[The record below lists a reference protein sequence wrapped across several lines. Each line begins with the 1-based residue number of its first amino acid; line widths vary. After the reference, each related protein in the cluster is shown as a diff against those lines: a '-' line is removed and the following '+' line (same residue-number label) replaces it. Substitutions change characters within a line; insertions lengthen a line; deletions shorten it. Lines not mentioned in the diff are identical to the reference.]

1 MNFRLVNHLPVYD
14 ASQSIDT
21 GETLYTVLFGANG
34 VFVEST
40 ERPEIHVRL
49 HIVDHPIPGGLAEL
63 EPFVKFNCPPVPAE
77 ILTIIWTLARTAAAI
92 QPMESLFYLWLNERG
107 EWHFSKPPQRATASS
122 VEPTDQSPES
132 DYFKAVI
139 EVHSHHTMPAFWS
152 STDTAHENRFRVYAV
167 LGNIFKDAQILVRV
181 GAWGYFVDLPAAS
194 IFELPEG
201 MSDAMTADPDWESD
215 VHDIEVDYATLSQS
229 EWEDVLGCIAPLIE
243 NASAWKEQ
251 GLRLP
256 QDQRVGYIA
265 SAEETLTH

>member
-1 MNFRLVNHLPVYD
+1 LNFRLVHHVPVYD

-21 GETLYTVLFGANG
+21 GETLYTVLFGKNG
-34 VFVEST
+34 VFMEST
-40 ERPEIHVRL
+40 ERPEIHARL

-77 ILTIIWTLARTAAAI
+77 ILTIIWTLARTATAI
-92 QPMESLFYLWLNERG
+92 QPMESLFYLWLDEHD
-107 EWHFSKPPQRATASS
+107 EWQFSKPPQRATATS

-181 GAWGYFVDLPAAS
+181 GAWGYFVDLPAVS
-194 IFELPEG
+194 IFEVPDR
-201 MSDAMTADPDWESD
+201 MSDAMTAEPDWESNI
-215 VHDIEVDYATLSQS
+215 HDIEVDYATLSQS
-229 EWEDVLGCIAPLIE
+229 ERDGVLDVYAPLIE
-243 NASAWKEQ
+243 NGAAWKEQ
-251 GLRLP
+251 GLQLLP
-256 QDQRVGYIA
+256 AQRAEFIA
-265 SAEETLTH
+265 SAEESLTH